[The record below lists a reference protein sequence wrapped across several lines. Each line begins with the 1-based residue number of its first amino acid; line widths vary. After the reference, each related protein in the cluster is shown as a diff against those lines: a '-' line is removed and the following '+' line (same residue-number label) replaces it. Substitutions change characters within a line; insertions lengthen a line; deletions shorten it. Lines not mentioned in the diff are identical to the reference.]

1 LAATAAAAAVAP
13 AILPLLDVGA
23 MWATGTAVAAGTLG
37 TLALDDDG
45 TGASWSP
52 SFSSCVISPE
62 DIQHTVVSE
71 SCFPPCPSAS
81 FRRPPAVVV
90 FPDEVSLIF
99 ASVVV
104 FSTPSPVNVAVV
116 VIVAVVSSPADL
128 ATYTAGRGGSMVVQ
142 RGL

>member
-1 LAATAAAAAVAP
+1 
-13 AILPLLDVGA
+13 
-23 MWATGTAVAAGTLG
+23 VAAGTLG
-37 TLALDDDG
+37 TLALLALDDDG
-45 TGASWSP
+45 TGAC
-52 SFSSCVISPE
+52 FSSCVISPE
-62 DIQHTVVSE
+62 DRQHTVVSE

-90 FPDEVSLIF
+90 FPDEVSLFFF